1 MAVLDRRKY
10 HRLADVHDKPK
21 ITVEDIYLLRHA
33 FERHAARPRSI
44 GEWRKETL
52 RRHCEEV
59 RAFVGHMMGLEDLWD
74 GRDVAHGKALAAEM
88 RWVVGE
94 LDIAS
99 RPRDGRGTV
108 LWELADVLERA
119 MEEVLVRVA
128 RLEQAAK

>member
-1 MAVLDRRKY
+1 MAVLDARKY
-10 HRLADVHDKPK
+10 HRLADVHTKP
-21 ITVEDIYLLRHA
+21 ISLQDIYLLRHA
-33 FERHAARPRSI
+33 FDRRAPRPGSI
-44 GEWRKETL
+44 GEWRKEML
-52 RRHCEEV
+52 RRHCDEV

-88 RWVVGE
+88 KWVVGE

-99 RPRDGRGTV
+99 RPQDGRGMV

-128 RLEQAAK
+128 RLERAAR